1 MSGKNYAVFGVAGS
15 IGKAVTRK
23 LLADLDDHNV
33 CAFTH
38 RYCKSVD
45 IENYEE
51 RRTRLGL
58 IYVAVENR
66 DELENQSNYFSGK
79 LKGYPRSTAFDG
91 IVYSVGHCPP
101 DGFPEAIRY
110 PLSQLPVENYLK
122 EIQMHQIG
130 VLNVFQVFLKNVK
143 DGGCFLFLSSAI
155 TRLKDQFPPFLQCY
169 HYASAISAE
178 DWLIEG
184 MRNDPA
190 VIERGIKIH
199 RIAPAAVDTPFHRSG
214 PHPPRLIPMDEVV
227 SEIVSALNSEVHVDK
242 MIL

>member
-1 MSGKNYAVFGVAGS
+1 MDRKNYAVFGAAGS
-15 IGKAVTRK
+15 IGKAVVRE
-23 LLADLDDHNV
+23 LLADSDDHSV

-38 RYCKSVD
+38 SYCRSVN

-51 RRTRLGL
+51 RRTRLSL
-58 IYVAVENR
+58 MIVAVENR
-66 DELENQSNYFSGK
+66 DDLEHESNYFSGK

-91 IVYSVGHCPP
+91 IIYTVGHCPP

-130 VLNVFQVFLKNVK
+130 ALNVFQVFLKNLN

-155 TRLKDQFPPFLQCY
+155 TRLKGQFPPFLQCY
-169 HYASAISAE
+169 HYASAIASE

-199 RIAPAAVDTPFHRSG
+199 RIAPAAVDTPFHRPG
-214 PHPPRLIPMDEVV
+214 PKPPRLIPMSEVV
-227 SEIVSALNSEVHVDK
+227 EEIVAALQSDIHVDK